1 MSSNSPNLPIPM
13 YFRIQ
18 QDILEQIQ
26 MGTLKPGQQIPTEA
40 ELAQKYQVSRIT
52 AKRAMDELVHQGR
65 AFRQQGRGTFVAQ
78 TRIREISGFGS
89 FSEDIK
95 ARGLIPGSRV
105 LLIKELV
112 PDSEL
117 QSLLHLEKGEPAFQL
132 KRLRLANGDPVAVE
146 TSYLPSRLFPGLDHE
161 DLVNQ
166 SLYALM
172 KEKFHIVPTWADA
185 EIEARLATRE
195 EAELLNLETKKPVL
209 AARRLT
215 FAANY
220 DVIESV
226 YSIYHGGR
234 FTLYTGRQQIR

>member
-1 MSSNSPNLPIPM
+1 MSGNTPNFPIPM
-13 YFRIQ
+13 YFRIE

-26 MGTLKPGQQIPTEA
+26 LGTLKPGQQLPTEA
-40 ELAQKYQVSRIT
+40 DLAQNYQVSRIT
-52 AKRAMDELVHQGR
+52 AKRAMDDLVHQGR

-89 FSEDIK
+89 YSEDIK
-95 ARGLIPGSRV
+95 ARGLIPGSRI
-105 LLIKELV
+105 LLLKELV
-112 PDSEL
+112 PDPEL
-117 QSLLHLEKGEPAFQL
+117 RDLLRLEIGEHVFQL
-132 KRLRLANGDPVAVE
+132 KRLRLANNDPVAVE
-146 TSYLPSRLFPGLDHE
+146 TSHLPCRLFPGLDHE

-166 SLYALM
+166 SLYTLM

-185 EIEARLATRE
+185 EIEARTATKE
-195 EAELLNLETKKPVL
+195 EATLLLLDAKKPVL

-234 FTLYTGRQQIR
+234 FTLYTGRQQIG